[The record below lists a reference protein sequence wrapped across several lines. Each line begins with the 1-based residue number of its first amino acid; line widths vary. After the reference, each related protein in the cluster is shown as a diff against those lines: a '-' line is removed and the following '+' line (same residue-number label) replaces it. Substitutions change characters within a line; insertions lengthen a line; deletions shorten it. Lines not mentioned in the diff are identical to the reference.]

1 MDVIGDMLTI
11 IRNAQAVKKE
21 TAYIPYSK
29 LKMSIAEVLAKEGFI
44 KDVSRKGKKY
54 KRIIS
59 VELKYGEDGSPAIN
73 SIKRISKPSKRV
85 YLPLGRIY
93 SVQGG
98 RGLRVLT
105 TPKGVLSDKE
115 ARKEKVGGE
124 VVCEIW

>member
-21 TAYIPYSK
+21 TVYIPYSK
-29 LKMSIAEVLAKEGFI
+29 FKMSIAEILEKEGFV
-44 KDVSRKGKKY
+44 KDVSRKGKKN
-54 KRIIS
+54 KRIIG
-59 VELKYGEDGSPAIN
+59 VELKYREDGSPAIS

-85 YLPLGRIY
+85 YLPLGKIY
-93 SVQGG
+93 SIQGG

-124 VVCEIW
+124 IVCELW